1 MKAYLDKNK
10 RSRPIFLD
18 DDDHDGQGQQD
29 EEDSTTS
36 KQQLSSGIAAKRKR
50 AAFQFRTAAQ
60 SQTSN
65 KEKEKGEIATMF
77 RRTPEQVV
85 DERLS
90 SGSHHQTTM
99 EACTK
104 SKADR
109 DYVNKQWA
117 MWFYECGVP
126 FNAINSR
133 QFHIAC
139 EATAQYGTRYV
150 PPSIH
155 EVKEPLL
162 AESVK
167 NVTNLRTH
175 HELAWKT
182 YGCTLMPD
190 GWADR
195 RGHQLINFLVNSPEG
210 TYYLESVDA
219 SSEAHSA
226 TMLVDLLEKRID
238 NIGRDKVIQV
248 VKDNGPNYKV
258 AGKILDRIPTL
269 FWSPCAAHCLDLMLE
284 DIGKLKDFK
293 KTIAL
298 AKRVTTFIYMHGRIL
313 SATREQTGGMD
324 LVRTGATRFATC
336 FLTLKSLHKHRDPL
350 KGLVL
355 SDAWKSNK
363 LSKTEVGKGVY
374 DIVLSSTFWSTV
386 EDCLRASAPL
396 LIVLRAAD
404 ADEKPAMAEI
414 AA

>member
-50 AAFQFRTAAQ
+50 AAFQFRIAAQ
-60 SQTSN
+60 PQTSN

-77 RRTPEQVV
+77 RRTPEQVM
-85 DERLS
+85 DERLP

-133 QFHIAC
+133 QFHITC

-162 AESVK
+162 AECVK
-167 NVTNLRTH
+167 NVTNLRAH

-182 YGCTLMPD
+182 YGCTLMSY
-190 GWADR
+190 GWTDR

-226 TMLVDLLEKRID
+226 TVMYERSYA
-238 NIGRDKVIQV
+238 RQRR
-248 VKDNGPNYKV
+248 
-258 AGKILDRIPTL
+258 ACDR
-269 FWSPCAAHCLDLMLE
+269 
-284 DIGKLKDFK
+284 
-293 KTIAL
+293 
-298 AKRVTTFIYMHGRIL
+298 R
-313 SATREQTGGMD
+313 
-324 LVRTGATRFATC
+324 
-336 FLTLKSLHKHRDPL
+336 
-350 KGLVL
+350 
-355 SDAWKSNK
+355 
-363 LSKTEVGKGVY
+363 
-374 DIVLSSTFWSTV
+374 
-386 EDCLRASAPL
+386 RAQE
-396 LIVLRAAD
+396 RANR
-404 ADEKPAMAEI
+404 
-414 AA
+414 